1 MGNCRFGLEED
12 QRNVE
17 KWKEE
22 FGWSSKVEDE
32 AEQPGG
38 IACPHFR
45 Q

>member
-1 MGNCRFGLEED
+1 MEKRSSGRRKMGNCRFGLEKD

-32 AEQPGG
+32 AE
-38 IACPHFR
+38 
-45 Q
+45 